1 MRTNNSKI
9 LILVGAPGSGKST
22 YAKYHV
28 RTEDNWFRVCRDDF
42 RLMQFTKGNLSKD
55 EEIQLTK
62 IVSHTI
68 HGLLKLKINV
78 IIDATNTRKEFL
90 NGYIHEFGEK
100 ADISFKLFDLPL
112 AELAE
117 RCENRKIETGKYI
130 PSNVIKRQY
139 SNLQKLIKSFDFS
152 DRKLKKKKL
161 SYAVQSKD
169 LPKAIICDLDGT
181 LCLMN
186 GRNPFDASR
195 CDEDLPNT
203 PVVNMVKQYKGL
215 GYTIILLSGRSDAY
229 KPQTIKWLKE
239 NEIIYDDLVMR
250 KEGDHRKDSIVKSE
264 FYYGNIDGQY
274 NVELV
279 LDDRDQVVEL
289 WRETLGLPCF
299 QVYYGDF

>member
-1 MRTNNSKI
+1 MRRNNPKI

-42 RLMQFTKGNLSKD
+42 RLMQFTNGNLTKD
-55 EEIQLTK
+55 EEVQLTK
-62 IVSHTI
+62 IVAHTI
-68 HGLLKLKINV
+68 HGLIKLKINV
-78 IIDATNTRKEFL
+78 VVDATNTRKEFL
-90 NGYIHEFGEK
+90 NAFIDEFGGK
-100 ADISFKLFDLPL
+100 ADISFKLFDVPL
-112 AELAE
+112 SELVE
-117 RCENRKIETGKYI
+117 RCEKRNIETGKYI
-130 PSNVIKRQY
+130 PINVIKRQY

-152 DRKLKKKKL
+152 DRILKKKKL
-161 SYAVQSKD
+161 KYTVQSAD

-186 GRNPFDASR
+186 GRNPFDAAR

-215 GYTIILLSGRSDAY
+215 GYAILLLSGRSDAHR
-229 KPQTIKWLKE
+229 PQTIKWLKA
-239 NEIIYDDLVMR
+239 NEVQYDALVMR
-250 KEGDHRKDSIVKSE
+250 KEGDHRKDAIVKSE
-264 FYYGNIDGQY
+264 FYYDNIDGKY

-279 LDDRDQVVEL
+279 LDDRDQVVDL
-289 WRETLGLPCF
+289 WRETIGLPCF